1 MDLAVQYGADAALI
15 AVLVF
20 ETVWHARKGFV
31 RTILALFAA
40 IIAFGVALKVA
51 EPLASWSYDAI
62 LNPIVCEKL
71 DEHAEEFA
79 DAQTAKE
86 VAVEVADSIPHFLGT
101 LLQKIDVD
109 PNEVSSQIG
118 SSDSEEPITSEQLS
132 NDLVKPVAMIALKT
146 VCVLICFAV
155 FMGVF
160 HAIIAVIDHVTKLPV
175 LRTANRWLGGAL
187 GFLKGLVIVYLLAM
201 LLGLIGQITE
211 KPQVKQVVEHS
222 RIVTTCQQIDFNHLL
237 DQNKTE

>member
-1 MDLAVQYGADAALI
+1 MDLAVQYGADAALL
-15 AVLVF
+15 AVLAV
-20 ETVWHARKGFV
+20 ETLHHARKGFV
-31 RTILALFAA
+31 RTVLTLIAALV
-40 IIAFGVALKVA
+40 AFGLAQKFA

-71 DEHAEEFA
+71 DEHAAELD
-79 DAQTAKE
+79 DAQTAAEVVAE
-86 VAVEVADSIPHFLGT
+86 VAESVPHFLGA
-101 LLQKIDVD
+101 LLQTIDAE
-109 PNEVSSQIG
+109 PNEVSRQIA
-118 SSDSEEPITSEQLS
+118 SADSEEPMTSEQLS

-211 KPQVKQVVEHS
+211 KPQVKQIVEHS